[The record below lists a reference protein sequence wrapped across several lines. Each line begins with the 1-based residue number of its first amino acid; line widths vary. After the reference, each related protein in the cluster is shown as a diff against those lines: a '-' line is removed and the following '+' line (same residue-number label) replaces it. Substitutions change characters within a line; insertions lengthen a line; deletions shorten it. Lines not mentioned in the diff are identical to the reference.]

1 LKKIPKYIIMILSGL
16 FLFTACVPSKPTY
29 EERRL
34 SSDRLIKNLEANRR
48 KIKSFR
54 GTGVLDIRS
63 SKFTGKG
70 NFEVL
75 LKKPDSL
82 KVTVFGPFG
91 IEVGQA
97 LVSQDNFVLYDALQN
112 SVYKGATDSDILQK
126 IFHVNLS
133 FEDLMDSFAGAVNL
147 TGKLKAEPD
156 DYKNLE
162 DGYELTYSDN
172 SGELKSVYNINA
184 EDLAIVD
191 YRLKDESNKVIFEGL
206 YSDFKIFDDVPV
218 PYNTVINDKQNDQ
231 NIRIDYRTIEINNQ
245 IEDMQLNLPTDVKI
259 VEW

>member
-1 LKKIPKYIIMILSGL
+1 MKL
-16 FLFTACVPSKPTY
+16 FLKYLLVMIGGIVFLSACVPSKPTY

-54 GTGVLDIRS
+54 GTGVLDIHS
-63 SKFTGKG
+63 SNFTGKG

-97 LVSQDNFVLYDALQN
+97 LVTQSDFVFYDALQN
-112 SVYKGATDSDILQK
+112 NVYRGRVDSDVLQK

-147 TGKLKAEPD
+147 TGKLREEPD
-156 DYKNLE
+156 QYENSE
-162 DGYELTYSDN
+162 EGYILTYVDESN
-172 SGELKSVYNINA
+172 ESKSVFNITA
-184 EDLAIVD
+184 DDLAIVD
-191 YRLKDESNKVIFEGL
+191 YRMTDQSNKVVFEGL
-206 YSDFKIFDDVPV
+206 YTDFKIFDDVPV
-218 PYNTVINDKQNDQ
+218 PYNTVINDKKNDQ
-231 NIRIDYRTIEINNQ
+231 NIRIDYRTIEINK
-245 IEDMQLNLPTDVKI
+245 EMDDLKLLLPTDVKI